1 MGIVQCVMDMDIQ
14 LTFITDNNS
23 DVSIH
28 LVEQVPDKDHLQ
40 PGQRTRAKPEVITIR
55 RTIEIF
61 IILEMYFGFLDDL
74 LLGQISQ

>member
-1 MGIVQCVMDMDIQ
+1 MQFTF
-14 LTFITDNNS
+14 TFITDNNS